1 MVFCREMGA
10 CLASPPRQLQ
20 VSLCH
25 AESFEQPAQPWA
37 VAVGSG
43 CVSWL
48 AGTAC
53 HSTGQSLAARSL
65 SWGSSLWV
73 TVWGAL
79 KCSWSQQS
87 LLPAR

>member
-43 CVSWL
+43 CVS
-48 AGTAC
+48 
-53 HSTGQSLAARSL
+53 
-65 SWGSSLWV
+65 
-73 TVWGAL
+73 
-79 KCSWSQQS
+79 
-87 LLPAR
+87 